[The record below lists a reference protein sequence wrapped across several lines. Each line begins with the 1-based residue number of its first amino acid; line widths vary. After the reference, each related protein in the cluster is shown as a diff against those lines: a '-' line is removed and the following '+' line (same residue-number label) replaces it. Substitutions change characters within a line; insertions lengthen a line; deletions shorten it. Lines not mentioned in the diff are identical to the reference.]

1 MPDAA
6 PAARM
11 PDLLRPRGSN
21 QVGMRQFN
29 ERTVLQALRV
39 HGSLPKADLARLTGL
54 SAQTIGLIT
63 ARLEEDGLI
72 VKQSRVRG
80 RIGQPS
86 VPLALNPD
94 GAFAIGVKVGRRG
107 AEWLL
112 IDFTAQVRERH
123 AMAYDFP
130 DAEALLPAIAQ
141 HTHRL
146 RDGLGPLAARTVGV
160 GLAAPF
166 LLGGWHRT
174 LGLSKAQSDLWNGM
188 DLGAEVRQRT
198 DLPVIFARDT
208 VAACVAELVSGRGH
222 DLKSFLYVFV
232 DTFVG
237 GGLVLNSHLHGGA
250 HGNAGALASLPMQRV
265 RGAKRDADGDAAPP
279 QLIAEASLWELE
291 QRLQRE
297 GVDPD
302 AAYDERALQPPFAD
316 ATAAWLASAAEALAH
331 AIASGTAMLDL
342 ADVVMDGSMSR
353 PLQQALLEATRA
365 ALDGCNWEG
374 LWRPQL
380 HGGRVG
386 AQACAL
392 GGAMLPLHANF
403 APDHDVFLKA
413 G

>member
-1 MPDAA
+1 MPDAGA
-6 PAARM
+6 PVRVPDRA

-39 HGSLPKADLARLTGL
+39 HTSLPKADLARLTGL

-94 GAFAIGVKVGRRG
+94 GAFSIGIKVGRRG

-123 AMAYDFP
+123 AISYDFP
-130 DAEALLPAIAQ
+130 DAEELLPAIAR
-141 HTHRL
+141 HIHRL
-146 RDGLGPLAARTVGV
+146 RDGLGPLAVRSVGA

-166 LLGGWHRT
+166 QLGGWHRT
-174 LGLSKAQSDLWNGM
+174 LGLSKAQADLWNGM
-188 DLGAEVRQRT
+188 DLAAEVRART
-198 DLPVIFARDT
+198 DVPVSFARDT
-208 VAACVAELVSGRGH
+208 VAACVAELVGGRGH
-222 DLKSFLYVFV
+222 DLKSFLYIFV

-237 GGLVLNSHLHGGA
+237 GGLVINSHLHTGM
-250 HGNAGALASLPMQRV
+250 HGNAGALASLPMQ
-265 RGAKRDADGDAAPP
+265 PP
-279 QLIAEASLWELE
+279 GHGGTLPMQLMAQASLWELE
-291 QRLQRE
+291 QRLSAE
-297 GVDPD
+297 GLDAM
-302 AAYDERALQPPFAD
+302 AAYDERALQPPHA
-316 ATAAWLASAAEALAH
+316 AITQAWLDSASQALAH
-331 AIASGTAMLDL
+331 AIVSGTAMLDL
-342 ADVVMDGSMSR
+342 TDVVVDGSMSR
-353 PLQQALLEATRA
+353 VLLQALLDRTRA
-365 ALDGCNWEG
+365 ALDQCNWEG
-374 LWRPQL
+374 LWQPQL
-380 HGGRVG
+380 HGGRAG

-403 APDHDVFLKA
+403 APGHDVFLKA
-413 G
+413 A

>member
-1 MPDAA
+1 MPDAQA
-6 PAARM
+6 PARS

-39 HGSLPKADLARLTGL
+39 HTSLPKADLARLTGL

-72 VKQSRVRG
+72 VKQGRVRG

-94 GAFAIGVKVGRRG
+94 GAFAIGIKVGRRG

-112 IDFTAQVRERH
+112 IDFTAKVRERH
-123 AMAYDFP
+123 AISYDFP
-130 DAEALLPAIAQ
+130 DAGELLPAIAQ
-141 HTHRL
+141 HIHRL
-146 RDGLGPLAARTVGV
+146 RDGLGSLAARNVGA

-166 LLGGWHRT
+166 QLGGWHRT
-174 LGLSKAQSDLWNGM
+174 LGLSKAQADLWNQM
-188 DLGAEVRQRT
+188 DLAAEVRART
-198 DLPVIFARDT
+198 EVPVSFARDT
-208 VAACVAELVSGRGH
+208 VAACVAELVGGRGH
-222 DLKSFLYVFV
+222 DLKSFLYIFV

-237 GGLVLNSHLHGGA
+237 GGLVINSHLHTGA
-250 HGNAGALASLPMQRV
+250 HGNAGALASLPMQPV
-265 RGAKRDADGDAAPP
+265 QAGAGGALPP
-279 QLIAEASLWELE
+279 QVMAEASLWELE
-291 QRLQRE
+291 QRLQAQ
-297 GVDPD
+297 GLDTT
-302 AAYDERALQPPFAD
+302 AAYDDRALQAPFAA
-316 ATAAWLASAAEALAH
+316 ATQAWLGSASLALAH
-331 AIASGTAMLDL
+331 AIVSSTAVLDL

-353 PLQQALLEATRA
+353 SLLQALLEQTRA
-365 ALDGCNWEG
+365 ALARCNWEG
-374 LWRPQL
+374 LWAPQL

-413 G
+413 A

>member
-1 MPDAA
+1 MPDA
-6 PAARM
+6 PASAAVGLHP

-29 ERTVLQALRV
+29 ERVVLQALRV
-39 HGSLPKADLARLTGL
+39 HTSLPKADLARLTGL

-63 ARLEEDGLI
+63 ARLEEDQLI
-72 VKQSRVRG
+72 VKQGRVRG

-94 GAFAIGVKVGRRG
+94 GAFAIGIKVGRRG

-112 IDFTAQVRERH
+112 IDFAAQVRERH
-123 AMAYDFP
+123 AITYEFP
-130 DAEALLPAIAQ
+130 DAEHLLPAIAA
-141 HTHRL
+141 HIHRL
-146 RDGLGPLAARTVGV
+146 RDGLGSLAARTVGA

-166 LLGGWHRT
+166 QLGGWHRT
-174 LGLSKAQSDLWNGM
+174 LGLSKAQSDVWTQM
-188 DLGAEVRQRT
+188 DLAAEVRART
-198 DLPVIFARDT
+198 DVPVGYARDT
-208 VAACVAELVSGRGH
+208 VAACVAELVTGRGH

-237 GGLVLNSHLHGGA
+237 GGLVINSHLHTGA
-250 HGNAGALASLPMQRV
+250 HGNAGALASLPMQP
-265 RGAKRDADGDAAPP
+265 AAAGGGPAQ

-291 QRLQRE
+291 QRLRSE
-297 GVDPD
+297 GLDAT
-302 AAYDERALQPPFAD
+302 AAYDDRALQGAYAA
-316 ATAAWLASAAEALAH
+316 ATHAWLASASLALAH
-331 AIASGTAMLDL
+331 AIASGTAVLDL

-353 PLQQALLEATRA
+353 SLLDALLEQTRA
-365 ALDGCNWEG
+365 ALGRCNWEG
-374 LWRPQL
+374 LWQPRL
-380 HGGRVG
+380 HGGRAG

-413 G
+413 A

>member
-1 MPDAA
+1 MPDADT
-6 PAARM
+6 AART

-39 HGSLPKADLARLTGL
+39 HTSLPKADLARLTGL

-94 GAFAIGVKVGRRG
+94 GAFAIGIKVGRRG

-123 AMAYDFP
+123 AISYDFP
-130 DAEALLPAIAQ
+130 DADALLPAIAK
-141 HTHRL
+141 HIHRL
-146 RDGLGPLAARTVGV
+146 RDGLGPIAARNVGA

-166 LLGGWHRT
+166 QLGGWHRT
-174 LGLSKAQSDLWNGM
+174 LGLSKAQADRWNQM
-188 DLGAEVRQRT
+188 DLLAEVRART
-198 DLPVIFARDT
+198 DVPVSFARDT
-208 VAACVAELVSGRGH
+208 VAACVAELVGGRGH
-222 DLKSFLYVFV
+222 DLKSFLYIFV

-237 GGLVLNSHLHGGA
+237 GGLVINSHLHAGA
-250 HGNAGALASLPMQRV
+250 HGNAGALASLPTQPLKA
-265 RGAKRDADGDAAPP
+265 GQGGQGDGAPP
-279 QLIAEASLWELE
+279 QVVAEASLWELE
-291 QRLQRE
+291 QRLQSQ
-297 GVDPD
+297 GLDAT
-302 AAYDERALQPPFAD
+302 AAYDDRALQPPFAA
-316 ATAAWLASAAEALAH
+316 ATQAWLHGASLALAH
-331 AIASGTAMLDL
+331 AIVSSTAVLDL
-342 ADVVMDGSMSR
+342 SDVVMDGSMSR
-353 PLQQALLEATRA
+353 ALLQALLEQTRTA
-365 ALDGCNWEG
+365 MALCNWEG
-374 LWRPQL
+374 LWPPQL

-413 G
+413 A

>member
-1 MPDAA
+1 MPDAHA
-6 PAARM
+6 PAAART

-94 GAFAIGVKVGRRG
+94 GAFAIGIKVGRRG

-112 IDFTAQVRERH
+112 IDFAAQVRERH
-123 AMAYDFP
+123 AISYDFP
-130 DAEALLPAIAQ
+130 DADELLPAIAQ
-141 HTHRL
+141 HIHRL
-146 RDGLGPLAARTVGV
+146 RDGLGPLAARNVGV

-174 LGLSKAQSDLWNGM
+174 LGLSKAQSDLWNQM
-188 DLGAEVRQRT
+188 DLAAEVRARC
-198 DLPVIFARDT
+198 DVPVSFARDT
-208 VAACVAELVSGRGH
+208 VAACVAELVGGRGH
-222 DLKSFLYVFV
+222 DLKSFLYIFV

-237 GGLVLNSHLHGGA
+237 GGLVINSHLHTGA
-250 HGNAGALASLPMQRV
+250 HGNAGALASLPMQPPGS
-265 RGAKRDADGDAAPP
+265 RGALPP
-279 QLIAEASLWELE
+279 QLVAQASLWELE
-291 QRLQRE
+291 QRLAGE
-297 GVDPD
+297 GLDPM
-302 AAYDERALQPPFAD
+302 AAYDDRALQPPFAR
-316 ATAAWLASAAEALAH
+316 ATTAWLASASQALAH
-331 AIASGTAMLDL
+331 AIVCGTAMLDL
-342 ADVVMDGSMSR
+342 SDVVVDGSMSR
-353 PLQQALLEATRA
+353 PLLQSLLDQTRD
-365 ALDGCNWEG
+365 ALDHCNWEG
-374 LWRPQL
+374 LWQPQL
-380 HGGRVG
+380 HGGKAG

-413 G
+413 A

>member
-1 MPDAA
+1 MPDAEA
-6 PAARM
+6 PARS

-39 HGSLPKADLARLTGL
+39 HTSLPKADLARLTGL

-72 VKQSRVRG
+72 VKQGRVRG

-94 GAFAIGVKVGRRG
+94 GAFAIGIKVGRRG

-112 IDFTAQVRERH
+112 IDFTAKVRERH
-123 AMAYDFP
+123 AISYDFP
-130 DAEALLPAIAQ
+130 DVDELLPAIAQ
-141 HTHRL
+141 HIHRL
-146 RDGLGPLAARTVGV
+146 REGLGPLAVRNVGA

-166 LLGGWHRT
+166 QLGGWHRT
-174 LGLSKAQSDLWNGM
+174 LGLSKAQADLWNQM
-188 DLGAEVRQRT
+188 DLAAEVRART
-198 DLPVIFARDT
+198 EVPVSFARDT
-208 VAACVAELVSGRGH
+208 VAACVAELVGGRGH
-222 DLKSFLYVFV
+222 DLKSFLYIFV

-237 GGLVLNSHLHGGA
+237 GGLVINSHLHTGA
-250 HGNAGALASLPMQRV
+250 HGNAGALASLPMQPAQA
-265 RGAKRDADGDAAPP
+265 GPGSALPP
-279 QLIAEASLWELE
+279 QVMAEASLWELE
-291 QRLQRE
+291 QRLQAE
-297 GVDPD
+297 GLDPT
-302 AAYDERALQPPFAD
+302 AAYDDRALQAPFAV
-316 ATAAWLASAAEALAH
+316 ATQAWLGSASLALAH
-331 AIASGTAMLDL
+331 AIVSSTAVLDL

-353 PLQQALLEATRA
+353 SLLQALLEQTRA
-365 ALDGCNWEG
+365 ALARCNWEG
-374 LWRPQL
+374 LWAPQL

>member
-1 MPDAA
+1 MPDADTA
-6 PAARM
+6 PARM

-39 HGSLPKADLARLTGL
+39 HTSLPKADLARLTGL

-94 GAFAIGVKVGRRG
+94 GAFSIGIKVGRRG

-123 AMAYDFP
+123 AISYDFP
-130 DAEALLPAIAQ
+130 DADDLLPAIAQ
-141 HTHRL
+141 HIHRL
-146 RDGLGPLAARTVGV
+146 RDGLGPLAVRNVGA

-166 LLGGWHRT
+166 QLGGWHRT
-174 LGLSKAQSDLWNGM
+174 LGLSKAQADLWNQM
-188 DLGAEVRQRT
+188 DLAAEVRART
-198 DLPVIFARDT
+198 DVPVSFARDT
-208 VAACVAELVSGRGH
+208 VAACVAELVAGRGH
-222 DLKSFLYVFV
+222 DLKSFLYIFV

-237 GGLVLNSHLHGGA
+237 GGLVINSHLHTGA
-250 HGNAGALASLPMQRV
+250 HGNAGALASLPMQPPASG
-265 RGAKRDADGDAAPP
+265 GALPT
-279 QLIAEASLWELE
+279 QLIAQASLWELE
-291 QRLQRE
+291 QRLAGE
-297 GVDPD
+297 GLDAT
-302 AAYDERALQPPFAD
+302 AAYDDRALQPPFAA
-316 ATAAWLASAAEALAH
+316 ATQAWLESASQALAH
-331 AIASGTAMLDL
+331 AIVSGAAMLDL
-342 ADVVMDGSMSR
+342 DDVVVDGSMSR
-353 PLQQALLEATRA
+353 LLLQALLERTRA
-365 ALDGCNWEG
+365 ALDRCNWEG
-374 LWRPQL
+374 LWRPQV
-380 HGGRVG
+380 HGGRAG
-386 AQACAL
+386 ALACAL

-413 G
+413 A

>member
-1 MPDAA
+1 MPDAEA
-6 PAARM
+6 AARP

-29 ERTVLQALRV
+29 ERVVLQALRV
-39 HGSLPKADLARLTGL
+39 HTSLPKAELARLTGL

-63 ARLEEDGLI
+63 ARLEEDRLI
-72 VKQSRVRG
+72 VKQGRVRG

-94 GAFAIGVKVGRRG
+94 GAFAIGIKVGRRG

-112 IDFTAQVRERH
+112 IDFAAQVRERH
-123 AMAYDFP
+123 AISYEFP
-130 DAEALLPAIAQ
+130 DAEQLLPAIAE
-141 HTHRL
+141 HIHRL
-146 RDGLGPLAARTVGV
+146 RDGLGPLAARTMGA

-166 LLGGWHRT
+166 QLGGWHRT
-174 LGLSKAQSDLWNGM
+174 LGLSKAQSDVWNQM
-188 DLGAEVRQRT
+188 DLAAEVRART
-198 DLPVIFARDT
+198 DVPVGYARDT
-208 VAACVAELVSGRGH
+208 VAACVAELVTGRGH

-237 GGLVLNSHLHGGA
+237 GGLVINSHLHTGA
-250 HGNAGALASLPMQRV
+250 HGNAGALASLPMQPA
-265 RGAKRDADGDAAPP
+265 GAGGAPVQ

-291 QRLQRE
+291 QRLRSE
-297 GVDPD
+297 GLDAT
-302 AAYDERALQPPFAD
+302 AAYDDRALQAPYAA
-316 ATAAWLASAAEALAH
+316 ATQAWLASASIALAH
-331 AIASGTAMLDL
+331 AIASGTAVLDL

-353 PLQQALLEATRA
+353 SLLDALLAQTRA
-365 ALDGCNWEG
+365 ALGRCNWEG
-374 LWRPQL
+374 LWQPRL
-380 HGGRVG
+380 HGGRAG

-413 G
+413 A

>member
-1 MPDAA
+1 MPNADT
-6 PAARM
+6 AART
-11 PDLLRPRGSN
+11 PDLLRLRGSN

-39 HGSLPKADLARLTGL
+39 HTSLPKADLARLTGL

-72 VKQSRVRG
+72 VKQNRVRG

-94 GAFAIGVKVGRRG
+94 GAFSIGIKVGRRG

-123 AMAYDFP
+123 AISYDFP
-130 DAEALLPAIAQ
+130 DADELLPAIAQ
-141 HTHRL
+141 HIHRL
-146 RDGLGPLAARTVGV
+146 RDGLGPLAARNVGA

-166 LLGGWHRT
+166 QLGGWHRT
-174 LGLSKAQSDLWNGM
+174 LGLSKAQADLWNQM
-188 DLGAEVRQRT
+188 DLAAEVRART
-198 DLPVIFARDT
+198 DVPVSFARDT
-208 VAACVAELVSGRGH
+208 VAACVAELVGGRGH
-222 DLKSFLYVFV
+222 DLKSFLYIFV

-237 GGLVLNSHLHGGA
+237 GGLVINSHLHTGA
-250 HGNAGALASLPMQRV
+250 HGNAGALASLPMQPPG
-265 RGAKRDADGDAAPP
+265 RGGALPA
-279 QLIAEASLWELE
+279 QLVAQASLWELE
-291 QRLQRE
+291 QRLAGE
-297 GVDPD
+297 GLDAM
-302 AAYDERALQPPFAD
+302 AAYDDRALQAPFA
-316 ATAAWLASAAEALAH
+316 ASTQAWLESASQALAH
-331 AIASGTAMLDL
+331 AIVNGAAMLDL
-342 ADVVMDGSMSR
+342 ADVVVDGSMSR
-353 PLQQALLEATRA
+353 LLLQALLEHTRA
-365 ALDGCNWEG
+365 ALDRCNWEG

-380 HGGRVG
+380 HGGRAG

-413 G
+413 A

>member
-1 MPDAA
+1 MPDAEA
-6 PAARM
+6 PARS

-39 HGSLPKADLARLTGL
+39 HTSLPKADLARLTGL

-72 VKQSRVRG
+72 VKQGRVRG

-94 GAFAIGVKVGRRG
+94 GAFAIGIKVGRRG

-112 IDFTAQVRERH
+112 IDFTAKVRERH
-123 AMAYDFP
+123 AISYDFP
-130 DAEALLPAIAQ
+130 DADELLPAIAQ
-141 HTHRL
+141 HIQRL
-146 RDGLGPLAARTVGV
+146 REGLGPLAVRNVGA

-166 LLGGWHRT
+166 QLGGWHRT
-174 LGLSKAQSDLWNGM
+174 LGLSKAQADLWNQM
-188 DLGAEVRQRT
+188 DLAAEVRART
-198 DLPVIFARDT
+198 EVPVSFARDT
-208 VAACVAELVSGRGH
+208 VAACVAELVGGRGH
-222 DLKSFLYVFV
+222 DLKSFLYIFV

-237 GGLVLNSHLHGGA
+237 GGLVINSHLHTGV
-250 HGNAGALASLPMQRV
+250 HGNAGALASLPMQPAQAGP
-265 RGAKRDADGDAAPP
+265 GAALPP
-279 QLIAEASLWELE
+279 QVMAEASLWELE
-291 QRLQRE
+291 QRLQAE
-297 GVDPD
+297 GLDTT
-302 AAYDERALQPPFAD
+302 AAYDDRALQAPYAA
-316 ATAAWLASAAEALAH
+316 ATQAWLGSASLALAH
-331 AIASGTAMLDL
+331 AIVSSTAVLDL

-353 PLQQALLEATRA
+353 SLLQALLEQTRA
-365 ALDGCNWEG
+365 ALAQCNWEG
-374 LWRPQL
+374 LWAPQL

>member
-1 MPDAA
+1 MPDAEA
-6 PAARM
+6 PARS

-39 HGSLPKADLARLTGL
+39 HTSLPKADLARLTGL

-72 VKQSRVRG
+72 VKQGRVRG

-94 GAFAIGVKVGRRG
+94 GAFAIGIKVGRRG

-112 IDFTAQVRERH
+112 IDFTAKVRERH
-123 AMAYDFP
+123 AISYDFP
-130 DAEALLPAIAQ
+130 DADELLPAIAQ
-141 HTHRL
+141 HIHRL
-146 RDGLGPLAARTVGV
+146 REGLGPLAVRNVGA

-166 LLGGWHRT
+166 QLGGWHRT
-174 LGLSKAQSDLWNGM
+174 LGLSKAQADLWNQM
-188 DLGAEVRQRT
+188 DLAAEVRART
-198 DLPVIFARDT
+198 DVPVSFARDT
-208 VAACVAELVSGRGH
+208 VAACVAELVGGRGH
-222 DLKSFLYVFV
+222 DLKSFLYIFV

-237 GGLVLNSHLHGGA
+237 GGLVINSHLHTGA
-250 HGNAGALASLPMQRV
+250 HGNAGALASLPMQPPGS
-265 RGAKRDADGDAAPP
+265 RGALPP
-279 QLIAEASLWELE
+279 QLVAQASLWELE
-291 QRLQRE
+291 QRLAGE
-297 GVDPD
+297 GLDAM
-302 AAYDERALQPPFAD
+302 AAYDDRALQPPYA
-316 ATAAWLASAAEALAH
+316 ATTQAWLESASQALAH
-331 AIASGTAMLDL
+331 AIVSGTAMLDL
-342 ADVVMDGSMSR
+342 PDVVVDGSMSR
-353 PLQQALLEATRA
+353 ALLQALLDQTRA

-374 LWRPQL
+374 LWQPRL
-380 HGGRVG
+380 HGGKAG

-413 G
+413 A

>member
-1 MPDAA
+1 MPDVEA
-6 PAARM
+6 PTAARS

-29 ERTVLQALRV
+29 ERVVLQALRV
-39 HGSLPKADLARLTGL
+39 HTSLPKADLARLTGL

-63 ARLEEDGLI
+63 ARLEEDQLI

-94 GAFAIGVKVGRRG
+94 GAFAIGIKVGRRG

-123 AMAYDFP
+123 AMSYDFP
-130 DAEALLPAIAQ
+130 AADALLPAIAE
-141 HTHRL
+141 HIHRL
-146 RDGLGPLAARTVGV
+146 RDGLGALAARNVGV
-160 GLAAPF
+160 GLAAPY

-174 LGLSKAQSDLWNGM
+174 LGLSKAQSDEWNQM
-188 DLGAEVRQRT
+188 DLLAEVRART
-198 DLPVIFARDT
+198 EVPVSFARDT
-208 VAACVAELVSGRGH
+208 VAACVAELVGGRGH
-222 DLKSFLYVFV
+222 DLKSFLYIFV

-237 GGLVLNSHLHGGA
+237 GGLVIDSHLHAGA
-250 HGNAGALASLPMQRV
+250 NGNAGALASLPMQPV
-265 RGAKRDADGDAAPP
+265 RAGGALPP
-279 QLIAEASLWELE
+279 QVMAEASLWELE
-291 QRLQRE
+291 QRLQGE
-297 GVDPD
+297 GLDPA
-302 AAYDERALQPPFAD
+302 AAYDDRALQAPYAA
-316 ATAAWLASAAEALAH
+316 ATQAWLGSASLALAH
-331 AIASGTAMLDL
+331 AIVSSTAVLDL

-353 PLQQALLEATRA
+353 ALLQALLDQTRA
-365 ALDGCNWEG
+365 ALAQCNWEG
-374 LWRPQL
+374 LWPPQL

>member
-1 MPDAA
+1 MPDAEA
-6 PAARM
+6 PARS

-39 HGSLPKADLARLTGL
+39 HTSLPKADLARLTGL

-72 VKQSRVRG
+72 VKQGRVRG

-94 GAFAIGVKVGRRG
+94 GAFAIGIKVGRRG

-112 IDFTAQVRERH
+112 IDFTAKVRERH
-123 AMAYDFP
+123 AISYDFP
-130 DAEALLPAIAQ
+130 DADELLPAIAQ
-141 HTHRL
+141 HIHRL
-146 RDGLGPLAARTVGV
+146 REGLGPLAVRNVGA

-166 LLGGWHRT
+166 QLGGWHRT
-174 LGLSKAQSDLWNGM
+174 LGLSKAQADLWNQM
-188 DLGAEVRQRT
+188 DLAAEVRART
-198 DLPVIFARDT
+198 EVPVSFARDT
-208 VAACVAELVSGRGH
+208 VAACVAELVGGRGH
-222 DLKSFLYVFV
+222 DLKSFLYIFV

-237 GGLVLNSHLHGGA
+237 GGLVINSHLHTGV
-250 HGNAGALASLPMQRV
+250 HGNAGALASLPMQPAQAGP
-265 RGAKRDADGDAAPP
+265 GAALPP
-279 QLIAEASLWELE
+279 QVMAEASLWELE
-291 QRLQRE
+291 QRLQAE
-297 GVDPD
+297 GLDTT
-302 AAYDERALQPPFAD
+302 AAYDDRALQAPFAA
-316 ATAAWLASAAEALAH
+316 ATQAWLGSASLALAH
-331 AIASGTAMLDL
+331 AIVSSTAVLDL

-353 PLQQALLEATRA
+353 SLLQALLEQTRA
-365 ALDGCNWEG
+365 ALARCNWEG
-374 LWRPQL
+374 LWAPQL

-413 G
+413 A

>member
-1 MPDAA
+1 MPDAEA
-6 PAARM
+6 AARS

-29 ERTVLQALRV
+29 ERVVLQALRV
-39 HGSLPKADLARLTGL
+39 HTSLPKAELARLTGL

-63 ARLEEDGLI
+63 ARLEEDQLI
-72 VKQSRVRG
+72 VKQGRVRG

-94 GAFAIGVKVGRRG
+94 GAFAIGIKVGRRG

-112 IDFTAQVRERH
+112 IDFAAQVRERH
-123 AMAYDFP
+123 AISYEFP
-130 DAEALLPAIAQ
+130 NAEQLLPAIAE
-141 HTHRL
+141 HIHRL
-146 RDGLGPLAARTVGV
+146 RDGLGPLAARTMGA

-166 LLGGWHRT
+166 QLGGWHRT
-174 LGLSKAQSDLWNGM
+174 LGLSKAQSDVWNQM
-188 DLGAEVRQRT
+188 DLAAEVRART
-198 DLPVIFARDT
+198 DVPVGYARDT
-208 VAACVAELVSGRGH
+208 VAACVAELVTGRGH

-237 GGLVLNSHLHGGA
+237 GGLVINSHLHTGA
-250 HGNAGALASLPMQRV
+250 HGNAGALASLPMQPA
-265 RGAKRDADGDAAPP
+265 GAGGAPVQ

-291 QRLQRE
+291 QRLRSE
-297 GVDPD
+297 GLDAT
-302 AAYDERALQPPFAD
+302 AAYDDRALQAPYAA
-316 ATAAWLASAAEALAH
+316 ATQAWLASASIALAH
-331 AIASGTAMLDL
+331 AIASGTAVLDL

-353 PLQQALLEATRA
+353 SLLDALLAQTRA
-365 ALDGCNWEG
+365 ALGRCNWEG
-374 LWRPQL
+374 LWQPRL
-380 HGGRVG
+380 HGGRAG

-413 G
+413 A

>member
-1 MPDAA
+1 MPDAEA
-6 PAARM
+6 AARS

-29 ERTVLQALRV
+29 ERVVLQALRV
-39 HGSLPKADLARLTGL
+39 HTSLPKADLARLTGL

-63 ARLEEDGLI
+63 ARLEEDQLI

-80 RIGQPS
+80 RVGQPS

-94 GAFAIGVKVGRRG
+94 GAFAIGIKVGRRG

-123 AMAYDFP
+123 AISYDFP
-130 DAEALLPAIAQ
+130 DADELLPAIAR
-141 HTHRL
+141 HIHRL
-146 RDGLGPLAARTVGV
+146 RDGLGPLAVRNVGA

-174 LGLSKAQSDLWNGM
+174 LGLSKAQSDLWNQM
-188 DLGAEVRQRT
+188 NLLDEVKART
-198 DLPVIFARDT
+198 DVPVSFARDT
-208 VAACVAELVSGRGH
+208 VAACVAELVGGRGH
-222 DLKSFLYVFV
+222 DLKSFLYIFV

-237 GGLVLNSHLHGGA
+237 GGLVIDSHLHTGA
-250 HGNAGALASLPMQRV
+250 HGNAGALASLPMQPAQAG
-265 RGAKRDADGDAAPP
+265 RGAALPP
-279 QLIAEASLWELE
+279 QVMAEASLWELE
-291 QRLQRE
+291 QRLQGE
-297 GVDPD
+297 GLDPT
-302 AAYDERALQPPFAD
+302 AAYDDRALQAPFAA
-316 ATAAWLASAAEALAH
+316 ATQAWLGSASLALAH
-331 AIASGTAMLDL
+331 AIVSSTAVLDL

-353 PLQQALLEATRA
+353 ALLQALLEQTRA
-365 ALDGCNWEG
+365 ALAQCNWEG
-374 LWRPQL
+374 LWPPQL

-413 G
+413 A

>member
-1 MPDAA
+1 MPDAEVA
-6 PAARM
+6 AARS

-29 ERTVLQALRV
+29 ERVVLQALRV
-39 HGSLPKADLARLTGL
+39 HTRLPKADLARFTGL

-72 VKQSRVRG
+72 VKQNRVRG

-94 GAFAIGVKVGRRG
+94 GAFAIGIKVGRRG

-123 AMAYDFP
+123 AMSYDFP
-130 DAEALLPAIAQ
+130 DADALLPAIAE
-141 HTHRL
+141 HIHRL
-146 RDGLGPLAARTVGV
+146 RDGLGPLAARNVGV

-174 LGLSKAQSDLWNGM
+174 LGLSKAQSDEWNQM
-188 DLGAEVRQRT
+188 DLLAEVRART
-198 DLPVIFARDT
+198 EVPVSFARDT
-208 VAACVAELVSGRGH
+208 VAACVAELVGGRGH
-222 DLKSFLYVFV
+222 DLKSFLYIFV

-237 GGLVLNSHLHGGA
+237 GGLVIDSHLHTGM
-250 HGNAGALASLPMQRV
+250 HGNAGALASLPMQSV
-265 RGAKRDADGDAAPP
+265 RAGGTPPP
-279 QLIAEASLWELE
+279 QVMAEASLWELE
-291 QRLQRE
+291 QRLQGE
-297 GVDPD
+297 GLDPT
-302 AAYDERALQPPFAD
+302 AAYDDRALQPPFAA
-316 ATAAWLASAAEALAH
+316 ATQAWLGSASLALAH
-331 AIASGTAMLDL
+331 AIVSSTAVLDL

-353 PLQQALLEATRA
+353 ALLQALLDQTRA
-365 ALDGCNWEG
+365 ALAQCNWEG
-374 LWRPQL
+374 LWPPQL

-413 G
+413 A